1 MASLALWGRLS
12 LIRSSPR
19 ADSAVASAAAGGC
32 DGRGGRRTSLRREHR
47 SDHIAL
53 PLDSLNRLFYGKQ
66 VLDLD
71 HATAQIDVHLGVGV
85 KGLNGLGDRSTQ

>member
-1 MASLALWGRLS
+1 M
-12 LIRSSPR
+12 
-19 ADSAVASAAAGGC
+19 ASAAAGGC

-66 VLDLD
+66 ALDLD
-71 HATAQIDVHLGVGV
+71 HATAQIDVRLGVGV
-85 KGLNGLGDRSTQ
+85 KGLNGLGDRSDTVTTGGTLRVFAMNNKL